1 MKRMITVTA
10 AALALS
16 AALSSPLALAGSANI
31 CATIERVLVM
41 ANDSFGGCMALLSV
55 DPQSVLP
62 VCAKNWVTFSCTGTF
77 TDPVRAY
84 HMLDLAELALVF
96 DKKVGLQVIDSSTHN
111 GYCMVNSISMSK

>member
-1 MKRMITVTA
+1 MKRTTSVTA

-16 AALSSPLALAGSANI
+16 AAFSSQVALAAGASINGYV
-31 CATIERVLVM
+31 TRVLVM

-55 DPQSVLP
+55 DPQSVLSL
-62 VCAKNWVTFSCTGTF
+62 CAKNWVTFSCTGTF

-96 DKKVGLQVIDSSTHN
+96 DKKVTVQVIDSSTHN
-111 GYCMVNSISMSK
+111 GYCMVNSIVMSK